1 MRSVPP
7 KFFVDTNVVA
17 YAYDTNE
24 PERQLRAQEVMARLR
39 RAHAGALSTQV
50 LGELYVTMIRPRRLN
65 LPRDAA
71 EATVR
76 NFLRSWP
83 VFEVTPMHVDEAV
96 RGVREHR
103 LSYYDALIW
112 ATARLNGMPHL
123 LSEDGQDG
131 RYLEGVRYLNPFAP
145 DFDVAQLS

>member
-1 MRSVPP
+1 M
-7 KFFVDTNVVA
+7 
-17 YAYDTNE
+17 
-24 PERQLRAQEVMARLR
+24 
-39 RAHAGALSTQV
+39 
-50 LGELYVTMIRPRRLN
+50 
-65 LPRDAA
+65 PRDTA

-83 VFEVTPMHVDEAV
+83 IFDVTPMHVYEAV

-112 ATARLNGMPHL
+112 ATARLNGVPHL